1 MKAKAGLGLGI
12 AVIVGVLAWVAV
24 LAAPANLQ
32 YYLLVDE
39 CVSQADQLV
48 GKRLRLSGRVAAQS
62 LHIAEDRRTAS
73 FQLQGTQHRLAVTCR
88 GPIPD
93 NLAEEIEV
101 VVEGS
106 LGSEGRFQAGR
117 VITRCASKYAP
128 KQSLTAEA
136 SDGAE

>member
-1 MKAKAGLGLGI
+1 MKVKAGLGLGI

-39 CVSQADQLV
+39 CVSQGNQLC
-48 GKRLRLSGRVAAQS
+48 GQRLRLSGRVAAHS
-62 LHIAEDRRTAS
+62 LQIAEDRRTAS
-73 FQLQGTQHRLAVTCR
+73 FQLQGTQHRLAVTCH

-93 NLAEEIEV
+93 NLTEEIEV

-106 LGSEGRFQAGR
+106 LGPDGCFQAGR

-128 KQSLTAEA
+128 KQSPPAEA
-136 SDGAE
+136 GAGVE

>member
-1 MKAKAGLGLGI
+1 MKVKAGLGLGI
-12 AVIVGVLAWVAV
+12 AVIIGVISWIAV
-24 LAAPANLQ
+24 LAAPSNLQ

-39 CVSQADQLV
+39 CVGQGDRFA
-48 GKRLRLSGRVAAQS
+48 GKHLRLSGRVAAHS

-73 FQLQGTQHRLAVTCR
+73 FRLQGTQHCVEVTCR

-93 NLAEEIEV
+93 NLAEEIDV

-106 LGSEGRFQAGR
+106 LTLAGSFQASK

-128 KQSLTAEA
+128 KSSATTD
-136 SDGAE
+136 S

>member
-1 MKAKAGLGLGI
+1 MKVKAGLGLGI
-12 AVIVGVLAWVAV
+12 AVIVGAIAWLAV
-24 LAAPANLQ
+24 LAVPSNLQ

-39 CVSQADQLV
+39 CVGQGDRLA
-48 GKRLRLSGRVAAQS
+48 GKHLRLSGRVAAHS

-73 FQLQGTQHRLAVTCR
+73 FQLQGTEHRIEVACR

-93 NLAEEIEV
+93 NLAEEIDV

-106 LGSEGRFQAGR
+106 LTPDGGFQAGK

-128 KQSLTAEA
+128 KSSQTA
-136 SDGAE
+136 DP